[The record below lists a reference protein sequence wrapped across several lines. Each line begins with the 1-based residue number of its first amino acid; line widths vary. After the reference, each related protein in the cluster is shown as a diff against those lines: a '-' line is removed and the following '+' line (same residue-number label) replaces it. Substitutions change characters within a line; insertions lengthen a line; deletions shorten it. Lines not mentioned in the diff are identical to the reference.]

1 MTELHQHQTENS
13 SCSERESIGV
23 GVHMAGYEITDVPS
37 VELSD
42 SEQELLDSIG
52 ADSIQSELM
61 AEAIISVD
69 ERDEVLGPIS
79 KISAH
84 RDAGSYHRAFSV
96 LLFDSKNRL
105 LLQRR
110 ADDKVTFP
118 GVWANSCCSHPLHS
132 ESELIEE
139 NALGVKNAAIRKLE
153 QELGISPT
161 TLSTNDFH
169 FMTKM
174 RYSAR
179 MNETWIE
186 RELDHILVAQVDVEL
201 KPNANE
207 VSEVAWVSY
216 EELEEMLLEEKPSN
230 GSIAPWFRCIAARIM
245 TEEWWNAVG
254 DAAALAEIA
263 DEKIHDMGDVTHML
277 PEAVGAG
284 LNISV
289 LEVKPLVEQRIMN
302 SLMASRH
309 ERLASAMTHL
319 IHGGGKRLR
328 ATLPWLVG
336 KAVGDSHSG
345 MLDVGAAIETVHN
358 FTLVHDD
365 IMDDDDIRRGRNAV
379 HIEFDL
385 PTAINAGDA
394 MLAIAFERL
403 VQAEGLEA
411 EDVAALVNRIAWMV
425 RRVSEGQQ
433 MDIEFEDELA
443 VSEEDYIEMIE
454 GKTAVM
460 FLTCAEIGARM
471 AGADQD
477 TIDCMAD
484 WGLAVGLCFQLMD
497 DLIDVLSD
505 SNVLGKPAGSD
516 VAQGKRT
523 LMVIH
528 ALAQPD
534 SDDKTTLLAALGK
547 GEDADV
553 QSIEAALQALGNLG
567 SIEYAKQRAVEYHA
581 KAHACLD
588 RIPKGPAMRAL
599 RELTDFQLKRIS

>member
-1 MTELHQHQTENS
+1 
-13 SCSERESIGV
+13 
-23 GVHMAGYEITDVPS
+23 MAGYEIGDVPS
-37 VELSD
+37 IELSS
-42 SEQELLDSIG
+42 SEKELLSSLG
-52 ADSIQSELM
+52 ADAVQSELM
-61 AEAIISVD
+61 SEAIIAVS
-69 ERDEVLGPIS
+69 EHDEVIGPIS
-79 KISAH
+79 KIAAH
-84 RDAGSYHRAFSV
+84 QNEGAFHRAFSV
-96 LLFDSKNRL
+96 LLFDSENRL

-110 ADDKVTFP
+110 AMDKVTFP

-132 ESELIEE
+132 EAELVEE
-139 NALGVKNAAIRKLE
+139 NALGVKKAAIRKLE
-153 QELGISPT
+153 QELGVDPSLLSPD
-161 TLSTNDFH
+161 DFT

-186 RELDHILVAQVDVEL
+186 REVDHILVIQKDL
-201 KPNANE
+201 QIIPNPNE
-207 VSEVAWVSY
+207 VSDTSWVSY
-216 EELEEMLLEEKPSN
+216 DELESMLIEEKPEN
-230 GSIAPWFRCIAARIM
+230 GSIAPWFRCIAAQIM
-245 TEEWWNAVG
+245 TEELWNSVG
-254 DAAALAEIA
+254 NVAALEQLS
-263 DEKIHDMGDVTHML
+263 DNRIHDMGDVTHML
-277 PEAVGAG
+277 PEAEGAG

-289 LEVKPLVEQRIMN
+289 LEVKPLVEQRIMS

-309 ERLASAMTHL
+309 HRLASAMTHL

-336 KAVGDSHSG
+336 KAVGDTHSG

-403 VQAEGLEA
+403 VQAEGLEPK
-411 EDVAALVNRIAWMV
+411 DVAPLVNRIAWMV

-471 AGADQD
+471 SGADEE
-477 TIDCMAD
+477 TIECMAD

-505 SNVLGKPAGSD
+505 SDVLGKPAGSD
-516 VAQGKRT
+516 IAQGKRT

-528 ALAQPD
+528 ALSQPD
-534 SDDKTTLLAALGK
+534 SSDKDVLLAALGK
-547 GEDADV
+547 GDSVAPEAV
-553 QSIEAALQALGNLG
+553 EAALKALGNLG

-588 RIPKGPAMRAL
+588 RIPPGPAMKAL